1 MTKLSIVLGVLAL
14 ALAGTAVDAAET
26 FTVTATFENDDFA
39 LGELSAR
46 LDFCTSTI
54 MQSGTDAARAD
65 CVKNLIS
72 ASAHCYSQAGEF
84 LCNIGG
90 VVLNTKDISFQCAG
104 GNCPSAVPDLK
115 TAMDTAHSCTGSTIS
130 VAGFTAVSNCYS
142 SAYCLYDDL
151 TTDATG
157 FGEFCPSSTGEF
169 CCSITAARD
178 NGYFQSVNPVFSS
191 TDASYRH
198 IDHVVDMDFSIAY
211 DVQAPAKLQLK
222 VTVPYVTAT
231 SQITYVENGNSVNR
245 TMCPTTYLID
255 FLPPV
260 ETEPKSGDGVI
271 DPPAGRVGSWL
282 PLSHFPAEDLVG
294 RPRTSCAAYGM
305 NYGDANAFNT
315 GFGYPTG
322 NSGDFTYGN
331 VLATDAANWNTSS
344 GVNGIPY
351 DTVTFWNKGAAP
363 SPSDPQTI
371 EYTVGDGPTGYFDLV
386 RVWTQCKNLRSNAN
400 NAQVVTKDAEVEDIY
415 INGVRYEVESYSWT
429 LSVCA
434 VGWYGPQCDTQ
445 MYAKTCRSIPASFSV
460 TPQQIAHVAIAPVT
474 SQLVSKTFLQS
485 VDAFPSDCAI
495 LSERVAVTLN
505 LVIFGTDYEIKTD
518 SVHDVLA
525 PTGILDT
532 VNQEDLTITSVTG
545 FTDFASYAAA
555 EATAGRAVP
564 AGVFVMDKRTVS
576 SGGTSVYYRKIVVV
590 TKCYQTDYN
599 PERGT
604 RDSPSV
610 FADDIAGSDDHVLFD
625 VEVILSNTTGLPGG
639 TTDITNTLNLRVLAT
654 KDTFVLPTASELKQ
668 KDATAY
674 QALYGSYASAA
685 LDTAV
690 NHPLK
695 LPSGTQMRGGDQVC
709 SKHQLVDADA
719 VSTNLIPN
727 AVGSCMLKKT
737 LPSKFSGVTPG
748 DTIKYKVP
756 GGDVTDYTYGCFPD
770 WIDLTGIT
778 ASIIDGESVYEFSGP
793 VVRQLAG
800 EVHDSIF
807 WFVQKQELEE
817 TQLIA
822 GEKMSDRFGTAL
834 FWFDMNAGSY
844 VVTKSDQFQTLVTDF
859 NGAVNPNGCANTV
872 GAQKSS
878 CNLVCFDLV
887 DSLLTD
893 PDASSDRQ
901 VLVHHVSVA
910 TIANESH
917 TVVGNKLTGAKKHR
931 RTLLESVTPTVRTSE
946 SLSAGITTLAVAP
959 GPNQVAVNA
968 AGDSG
973 PRDVDGPKNFAAIFF
988 PIAFV
993 LIFASMTVVGCFCA
1007 TRRYPTK
1014 SLFRSFNAGSKRGGL
1029 EERLMD
1035 SRR

>member
-1 MTKLSIVLGVLAL
+1 MTRPSVLLCVIAL
-14 ALAGTAVDAAET
+14 ALAGGAVVDAAET
-26 FTVTATFENDDFA
+26 FTVTATFTNDDFA

-54 MQSGTDAARAD
+54 MTTGSDSARAD

-72 ASAHCYSQAGEF
+72 ASAVCYSQGSEF

-104 GNCPSAVPDLK
+104 GVCPSADTTLVA
-115 TAMDTAHSCTGSTIS
+115 AMDAAHACTGSTIS
-130 VAGFTAVSNCYS
+130 VAGFTTASNCYS
-142 SAYCLYDDL
+142 SAYCLYKAVPE
-151 TTDATG
+151 TTG
-157 FGEFCPSSTGEF
+157 FGDFCPSSTGEF
-169 CCSITAARD
+169 CCSTTAARD
-178 NGYFQSVNPVFSS
+178 NGYFQSANPVFSS

-231 SQITYVENGNSVNR
+231 SNITYVENGNNVTR

-260 ETEPKSGDGVI
+260 ETEPVTGDGVI
-271 DPPAGRVGSWL
+271 NPPGGRVNSWL

-294 RPRTSCAAYGM
+294 RPRTSCAAYDM
-305 NYGDANAFNT
+305 NYGDAAAFNS
-315 GFGYPTG
+315 GFNYPTG
-322 NSGDFTYGN
+322 APGDFTYGN
-331 VLATDAANWNTSS
+331 VLATDNTRWDTSS
-344 GVNGIPY
+344 GTSGIPY
-351 DTVTFWNKGAAP
+351 NSVTFWNKGAAP
-363 SPSDPQTI
+363 VAGAAQTI
-371 EYTVGDGPTGYFDLV
+371 EYTVGDGPSGYFDLV
-386 RVWTQCKNLRSNAN
+386 RVWTQCKNLKGST
-400 NAQVVTKDAEVEDIY
+400 QVVTKDAEVEDIF

-429 LSVCA
+429 LSVCG
-434 VGWYGPQCDTQ
+434 VGWYGPQCDKQ

-532 VNQEDLTITSVTG
+532 VNQQDLAITVISSST
-545 FTDFASYAAA
+545 FTDFASWEAAQ
-555 EATAGRAVP
+555 TSPVG
-564 AGVFVMDKRTVS
+564 AGVYVMDKRTVS

-610 FADDIAGSDDHVLFD
+610 FADAIAGSDDHVLFD
-625 VEVILSNTTGLPGG
+625 VEVILSNTTGTPTG
-639 TTDITNTLNLRVLAT
+639 TDITNTLNLRVLAS
-654 KDTFVLPTASELKQ
+654 KETFVLPTASELKQ

-674 QALYGSYASAA
+674 QALYGSYASAS

-690 NHPLK
+690 NHPLR
-695 LPSGTQMRGGDQVC
+695 LPAGTQMRGGDQVC
-709 SKHQLVDADA
+709 SKHQLVEADA
-719 VSTNLIPN
+719 VSTNLVPN

-737 LPSKFSGVTPG
+737 LPAKFSGVTPG
-748 DTIKYKVP
+748 STIKYKVP
-756 GGDVTDYTYGCFPD
+756 GGEVTDYTYGCFPD
-770 WIDLTGIT
+770 WIDVSGVTLVNG
-778 ASIIDGESVYEFSGP
+778 VYEFSGP
-793 VVRQLAG
+793 VVRQNAG

-807 WFVQKQELEE
+807 WFVQKQELEQ

-822 GEKMSDRFGTAL
+822 GEKMSDRFGAAL

-844 VVTKSDQFQTLVTDF
+844 VVTKSDEFQTVVTNF
-859 NGAVNPNGCANTV
+859 AGAVNPSGCANTV

-893 PDASSDRQ
+893 PDATSDRQ

-917 TVVGNKLTGAKKHR
+917 TVTGNKLTGAKRHR
-931 RTLLESVTPTVRTSE
+931 RALLQSVTPTTRTSD

-959 GPNQVAVNA
+959 GPNQIAVNA
-968 AGDSG
+968 ASDSG
-973 PRDVDGPKNFAAIFF
+973 PRDVDGPGNFAAIFF

-993 LIFASMTVVGCFCA
+993 LIFATMGVVGCFCA
-1007 TRRYPTK
+1007 KSRFPQAKNLMAFSAGPRRGE
-1014 SLFRSFNAGSKRGGL
+1014 RRDGL
-1029 EERLMD
+1029 HERLMG
-1035 SRR
+1035 R

>member
-26 FTVTATFENDDFA
+26 FTVTATFDDDFA

-90 VVLNTKDISFQCAG
+90 VVINTKDISFQCAG
-104 GNCPSAVPDLK
+104 GTCPSESALVAD
-115 TAMDTAHSCTGSTIS
+115 MDAAHNCAGSSIS
-130 VAGFTAVSNCYS
+130 VAGFTAESQCYS
-142 SAYCLYDDL
+142 SAYCLYK
-151 TTDATG
+151 TNSANSVATTG

-169 CCSITAARD
+169 CCSTTAARD
-178 NGYFQSVNPVFSS
+178 NGYFQSANPVFSS

-222 VTVPYVTAT
+222 VTVPYVTAA
-231 SQITYVENGNSVNR
+231 SNITYVENGNTVTR

-260 ETEPKSGDGVI
+260 ETEPKSGDGII
-271 DPPAGRVGSWL
+271 DPPGARVNSWL

-294 RPRTSCAAYGM
+294 RPRTSCAAYSM
-305 NYGDANAFNT
+305 NYGNAAAFNA
-315 GFGYPTG
+315 GFDYPTG

-331 VLATDAANWNTSS
+331 VLATDAANWDTASGTS
-344 GVNGIPY
+344 GIPY

-363 SPSDPQTI
+363 APSDPQTI
-371 EYTVGDGPTGYFDLV
+371 EYTVGDGPSGYFDLV
-386 RVWTQCKNLRSNAN
+386 RVWTQCKNLKSP

-429 LSVCA
+429 LSVCG
-434 VGWYGPQCDTQ
+434 VGWYGPQCDRQ

-564 AGVFVMDKRTVS
+564 AGVYVMDKRTVS

-610 FADDIAGSDDHVLFD
+610 FADAIAGSDDHVLFD
-625 VEVILSNTTGLPGG
+625 VEVILSNTTGTSIG
-639 TTDITNTLNLRVLAT
+639 TDITNTLNLRVLAT
-654 KDTFVLPTASELKQ
+654 KETFVLPTASELKQ

-690 NHPLK
+690 NHPLR

-709 SKHQLVDADA
+709 SKHQLVEADA
-719 VSTNLIPN
+719 ISTNLIPN
-727 AVGSCMLKKT
+727 AVGSCMLKKS
-737 LPSKFSGVTPG
+737 LPSHFVDKTGT
-748 DTIKYKVP
+748 TIKYKVP
-756 GGDVTDYTYGCFPD
+756 GGEVTDYTYGCFPD
-770 WIDLTGIT
+770 WIDVTGV
-778 ASIIDGESVYEFSGP
+778 DLVNGVYEFSGP
-793 VVRQLAG
+793 VVRQSAG

-834 FWFDMNAGSY
+834 FWFDMNQNPGSY
-844 VVTKSDQFQTLVTDF
+844 VVTKSDQFQTSATSF
-859 NGAVNPNGCANTV
+859 AVNPSGCANTI

-893 PDASSDRQ
+893 PLASSDRQ

-917 TVVGNKLTGAKKHR
+917 TIAANKLTGAKKHR
-931 RTLLESVTPTVRTSE
+931 RTLLESVTPTVRTSD

-959 GPNQVAVNA
+959 GPKQVAVNA
-968 AGDSG
+968 ADDSG
-973 PRDVDGPKNFAAIFF
+973 PRDVDGPKNFAAIFY

-1014 SLFRSFNAGSKRGGL
+1014 SLFRSINAGSKRGGL
-1029 EERLMD
+1029 EERLMGG
-1035 SRR
+1035 R